1 MQVPYET
8 TLEELLNEPI
18 IRQVMVRDGVNR
30 EDILRLLRQARIR
43 SARRSSG
50 RMSLPID

>member
-18 IRQVMVRDGVNR
+18 IRQVMARDGVR
-30 EDILRLLRQARIR
+30 RDDILRLLRQAHIR
-43 SARRSSG
+43 STRRFAG
-50 RMSLPID
+50 RMAFPID